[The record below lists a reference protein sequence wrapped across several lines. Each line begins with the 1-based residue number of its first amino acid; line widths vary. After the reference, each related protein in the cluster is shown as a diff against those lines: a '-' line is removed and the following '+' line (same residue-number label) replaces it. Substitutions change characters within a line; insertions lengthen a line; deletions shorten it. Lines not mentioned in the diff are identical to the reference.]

1 MVTQRGEGI
10 GLEVTRDLIRGA
22 RLAHDEPGRLVDVC
36 EVRIDRFDDDEHLRQ
51 AFAAARERLHA
62 DRQRTRIAWFPG
74 GATLQRIEV
83 TGRGGTELNAIR
95 HDLDERL
102 GISSTML
109 LEGSA
114 RRWMLA
120 LGWAHRTAWRL
131 QSLAEL
137 AGWID
142 VEVEPAPLALG
153 RILPGA
159 TDIARHASSA
169 DDSWAAVYDRSVPL
183 AATALRV
190 SMGDY
195 PSLETGRAVRNARF
209 EDLFALQTQA
219 AVFSNVTD
227 VVGAALDGDGPPA
240 GPTPLQV
247 ADHEYPTYPPHD
259 LRAAHRVCVALGA
272 ATGAAGLAGLVR
284 AIDVAGARPAETPGV
299 RHPWSVERIVSA
311 PEAPE
316 RTPLSWWRR
325 ALQAVRSSFRRSI
338 G

>member
-1 MVTQRGEGI
+1 MVPRRGDGV
-10 GLEVTRDLIRGA
+10 GLEVTRELIRGA

-36 EVRIDRFDDDEHLRQ
+36 EVRIDRFDDDEQLRQ
-51 AFAAARERLHA
+51 ALATARERLHA

-83 TGRGGTELNAIR
+83 TGRDGPELNAIR

-102 GISSTML
+102 GIGSTML
-109 LEGSA
+109 LEGAA

-153 RILPGA
+153 RVLPA
-159 TDIARHASSA
+159 VADVTRHASSA
-169 DDSWAAVYDRSVPL
+169 DESWAAVYDRSVPL

-190 SMGDY
+190 STGDY
-195 PSLETGRAVRNARF
+195 PALESGRAVRNARF
-209 EDLFALQTQA
+209 EDLFTLQARSALFA
-219 AVFSNVTD
+219 NVTD
-227 VVGAALDGDGPPA
+227 VVGATLDRGEQPV
-240 GPTPLQV
+240 GPTLLQI
-247 ADHEYPTYPPHD
+247 AELEYPTYPPHD

-272 ATGAAGLAGLVR
+272 AAGAAGLAGLVR
-284 AIDVAGARPAETPGV
+284 AIDVVGARPTEAPGI
-299 RHPWSVERIVSA
+299 RYPWSVERIVSA